1 MRQIL
6 LFFICVC
13 FGMQMGAQTVMG
25 RQNVDQFPRNS
36 SGVPTYGLTWLPQT
50 YNNTTRRYP
59 LIISLHGA
67 GETGTI
73 QADLSRLYTASPR
86 AVAGRIADGWNAVAV
101 NPLTGIQDSFI
112 VVSPQASSWS
122 YSYTE
127 LKFILPNILSRY
139 RVDTS
144 RIYLTGLSAGGGGT
158 FSTFGSRDSAFIKK
172 FAAMSTASSA
182 GTNASNGYTAE
193 QVEAGLRFG
202 SRYGVRMWTIAGE
215 QDYLLN
221 VDVRYHDS
229 TNMFLPTPANK
240 LTVLA
245 QVGHSSW
252 GRAYDPAFRPVV
264 NYYGRTGNCQ
274 NGCNNGGITVAPNNN
289 GSTVRGSGVTQDS
302 LNIYEWF
309 LLSQRT
315 FEIVTTPTAN
325 AGNDQVITLPSNSVT
340 LNGVGTAGSGHTIAY
355 YTWAKISGPSPY
367 TIVSPSNASTNII
380 SLVPGTYTFR
390 LTVTNEIG
398 ATASDDVLITVNDPI
413 YGSPVISSI
422 TPDQT
427 ITLPT
432 NSVNLA
438 SSYNLTGASFN
449 TIKWSKF
456 KVPGQVKKKIG
467 IIGSSTSQG
476 NGASS
481 TDSSYVGRLR
491 NFFVAKGLVDS
502 VINFG
507 MSGHSVFK
515 GMPSSYIPFGNQEA
529 PDPSRNITAI
539 LNRNV
544 DVVIVNYPSNGYDV
558 LNIGEIMM
566 AFRTIFDSCV
576 ARGVKCYITTTQPRE
591 DFGPTTQIFL
601 KEIRDSI
608 LIRFGNN
615 SINFYDPVTTPG
627 TTMTMPVY
635 SYGDQIHL
643 NNSGHLQ
650 LFNKVIAADI
660 LNSFT
665 NSASLI
671 NTPANQNTSVSA
683 LTQGVNMFQVTLT
696 DSHQQSI
703 SAYTTITVNS
713 TVVNQSPTANAGADQ
728 IITLPT
734 NLASLNGSGTDP
746 DGMVVSY
753 QWTKI
758 AGPAQFSI
766 VTASMAQTA
775 VNNLVQ
781 GVYHFVLTVTD
792 NQGATGRD
800 TVVVTVNAAL
810 PPPPPANQAPTANA
824 GANQIITLPT
834 NSASLNGSGTD
845 PDGTVVS
852 YQWTKIAGPAQYS
865 ILAPTQAQTLINT
878 LIQGIYSFELRV
890 TDNQGAIGRDTLT
903 LTVNAPTSPG
913 ACTGT
918 SFTPVPGGDRGYY
931 NTYNLQPGDTLYLDG
946 SHTFSYVYLFNRH
959 GTANCP
965 IIITNKN
972 GQARLRGDE
981 LKLENCSYIKVLGN
995 GDPNHSYGISIRPYG
1010 VDTIVNGKFGINI
1023 LGKSKNIEIG
1033 YVKISNAGMGM
1044 SIKHDPD
1051 CDTTYNYPNYVMD
1064 SITIHNNHITQTWN
1078 QGLYIGNTAA
1088 DNNQYGYSPRPIV
1101 CSGDTVYYNPMRLGH
1116 VKVYNNYIDSTGR
1129 GGIQLSAS
1137 SHGLNE
1143 IYNNTV
1149 KHSGMN
1155 GDEAQGNAIV
1165 LGAYTSAHIYN
1176 NTVSNTYTHG
1186 IASEGGSNTDTT
1198 IKIWNNS
1205 IDSSGYLRAYDLSV
1219 TNRYEIKI
1227 SNEPTFPNNLS
1238 WPYSTF
1244 IKTIFQD
1251 NDDSTRFN
1259 IRNNQF
1265 GRRKR
1270 TFGVGI
1276 FDQSNTIQA
1285 NGNIICGNINTLG
1298 GSVTVN
1304 VEGANVVTWGNDCN
1318 SGPNQLPTAHAGTDQ
1333 TITLPTNLVTFTGSG
1348 TDPDGTIASYQWTK
1362 ITGPAQ
1368 FNIVSATAAQTVVNN
1383 LVQGVYSFEL
1393 RVTDNQG
1400 GIGRDT
1406 VVVTVN
1412 AAPPPPN
1419 QLPSAN
1425 AGANQTITLP
1435 TNSVTFTGSGT
1446 DPDGTIAS
1454 YQWTKITGPAQFN
1467 IVAPTAAQTVVNNL
1481 VQGVYSFELRVTDN
1495 QGGIGRD
1502 TVVVTV
1508 NAAPPANQAP
1518 IANAGPDQTL
1528 ILPTNTT
1535 TLNGSGTDPD
1545 GTIVSYDWSKISGPA
1560 QFVVVSPAFP
1570 QTVINNLVQ
1579 GVYQFVLTVTDN
1591 QGATGR
1597 DTVVVTVNAA
1607 PPPPPPANQAP
1618 TANAGANQSITLP
1631 TNTVN
1636 LSGSGTDP
1644 DGTIASYQW
1653 TKIAGPAQFN
1663 IVSASSAQTAVN
1675 SLVQGVYQFVLTV
1688 TDNQG
1693 ATGRDT
1699 VVVTVNAAPPP
1710 PPPANQAP
1718 TANAGIDQ
1726 NITLPT
1732 NTVNLNGSGTDP
1744 DGTIVTYQWTKI
1756 AGPGQFNIVSA
1767 SAAQTIVNNLVQGV
1781 YQFVLTVTDNQ
1792 GANGRDTV
1800 VVTVNAAPPPV
1811 NQAPAAN
1818 AGADRIITLPVNSVL
1833 ISGNGT
1839 DPDGTI
1845 VTYRWTKI
1853 SGPSQYTIVAPNQAQ
1868 TEFTN
1873 LVQGVY
1879 EFELAVTDNQGAIAR
1894 DIVRITV
1901 EAEPQSISTAKIFP
1915 NPAVSTINIRIDA
1928 VTNANKTKITIVNMA
1943 GMIVF
1948 QKEVMRTQQVMVEQ
1962 VDVSRFAKGSYVI
1975 TIGLDI
1981 NNSMTLLFIK
1991 K

>member
-13 FGMQMGAQTVMG
+13 FGIQMGAQTVMG

-36 SGVPTYGLTWLPQT
+36 SGAPTYGLTWLPQT

-202 SRYGVRMWTIAGE
+202 SRYGVKMWTIAGE

-325 AGNDQVITLPSNSVT
+325 AGNDQVITLPTNSVT

-367 TIVSPSNASTNII
+367 TIVSPSNASTSII

-422 TPDQT
+422 TADQT

-438 SSYNLTGASFN
+438 SSYSLTGASFN

-467 IIGSSTSQG
+467 VIGSSTSQG

-507 MSGHSVFK
+507 MSGYSVFK
-515 GMPSSYIPFGNQEA
+515 GMPSSYIPSGNQEA

-591 DFGPTTQIFL
+591 DFGPTTQTFL

-615 SINFYDPVTTPG
+615 SVNFYDPVTTPG

-643 NNSGHLQ
+643 NNSGHFQ

-665 NSASLI
+665 NSPSLI
-671 NTPANQNTSVSA
+671 STPTNQNTSVSA
-683 LTQGVNMFQVTLT
+683 LTQGVNVFQVTLT

-703 SAYTTITVNS
+703 SAYTTITVNG
-713 TVVNQSPTANAGADQ
+713 TVTNQSPTANAGADQ

-734 NLASLNGSGTDP
+734 NSATLNGSGTDP
-746 DGMVVSY
+746 DGTVVSY

-766 VTASMAQTA
+766 VAASTAQTA

-792 NQGATGRD
+792 NQGATDRD
-800 TVVVTVNAAL
+800 TVVVTVNGAL

-824 GANQIITLPT
+824 GTNQIITLPT
-834 NSASLNGSGTD
+834 NSTTLNGSGTD
-845 PDGTVVS
+845 PDGTIVS

-878 LIQGIYSFELRV
+878 LIQGVYSFELRV

-903 LTVNAPTSPG
+903 LTVNAATSPG

-918 SFTPVPGGDRGYY
+918 SYTPVPGGDRGYY

-995 GDPNHSYGISIRPYG
+995 GDPNHIYGISIRPYG
-1010 VDTIVNGKFGINI
+1010 IDTIVNGKFGINI

-1129 GGIQLSAS
+1129 GGIQLSAA

-1149 KHSGMN
+1149 RHSGMN

-1205 IDSSGYLRAYDLSV
+1205 IDSSGYLMAYDLSV

-1251 NDDSTRFN
+1251 NDDSTRFS

-1270 TFGVGI
+1270 TFGIGI
-1276 FDQSNTIQA
+1276 FDQSNTIHA
-1285 NGNIICGNINTLG
+1285 NGNIICGNTNTLG
-1298 GSVTVN
+1298 GSVTIN
-1304 VEGANVVTWGNDCN
+1304 VEGANSVTWGNDCN
-1318 SGPNQLPTAHAGTDQ
+1318 SGPNQLPTANAGTDQ
-1333 TITLPTNLVTFTGSG
+1333 TIALPTNTVTFIGSG

-1368 FNIVSATAAQTVVNN
+1368 FNIVAATAAQTVVNN

-1412 AAPPPPN
+1412 AATP
-1419 QLPSAN
+1419 
-1425 AGANQTITLP
+1425 
-1435 TNSVTFTGSGT
+1435 V
-1446 DPDGTIAS
+1446 
-1454 YQWTKITGPAQFN
+1454 
-1467 IVAPTAAQTVVNNL
+1467 
-1481 VQGVYSFELRVTDN
+1481 
-1495 QGGIGRD
+1495 
-1502 TVVVTV
+1502 
-1508 NAAPPANQAP
+1508 NQAP
-1518 IANAGPDQTL
+1518 TANAGPDQNITL
-1528 ILPTNTT
+1528 PNNTT

-1545 GTIVSYDWSKISGPA
+1545 GTIVTYVWSKISGPA

-1570 QTVINNLVQ
+1570 QTVINN
-1579 GVYQFVLTVTDN
+1579 
-1591 QGATGR
+1591 
-1597 DTVVVTVNAA
+1597 
-1607 PPPPPPANQAP
+1607 
-1618 TANAGANQSITLP
+1618 
-1631 TNTVN
+1631 
-1636 LSGSGTDP
+1636 
-1644 DGTIASYQW
+1644 
-1653 TKIAGPAQFN
+1653 
-1663 IVSASSAQTAVN
+1663 
-1675 SLVQGVYQFVLTV
+1675 LVQGVYQFVLTV

-1744 DGTIVTYQWTKI
+1744 DGTIASYQWTKI
-1756 AGPGQFNIVSA
+1756 VGPAQFNIVSA

-1792 GANGRDTV
+1792 GATGRDTV
-1800 VVTVNAAPPPV
+1800 VVTVNAAPPPPA
-1811 NQAPAAN
+1811 NQAPTAN

-1845 VTYRWTKI
+1845 VSYRWTKI

-1894 DIVRITV
+1894 DIVRVTV
-1901 EAEPQSISTAKIFP
+1901 EAEPQSISSARIFP

-1962 VDVSRFAKGSYVI
+1962 VDVSRFARGSYVI